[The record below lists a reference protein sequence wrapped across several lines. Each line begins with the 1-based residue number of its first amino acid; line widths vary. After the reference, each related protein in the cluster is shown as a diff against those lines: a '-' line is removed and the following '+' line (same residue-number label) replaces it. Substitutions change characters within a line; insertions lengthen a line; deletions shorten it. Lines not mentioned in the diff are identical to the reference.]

1 MILAATGLAMA
12 LSAITVDDLWKLDR
26 VGAPA
31 VSPDGSLVAFTV
43 TVPNSEKNTTNSDL
57 WVVRADGS
65 APPRRLTWNE
75 GADGSPSF
83 SPDGTR
89 LAFVSKRGDG
99 PPQLYLLPSSG
110 GDAERITDLPVGV
123 DDPKWFPDGASI
135 AFIAS
140 TWPDL
145 NGDFA
150 SVKKRLD
157 ENDKDKVKAKIT
169 ENRLVRYWDHYLTD
183 GQYPHLFRV
192 SLDSKEIV
200 DLTPGS
206 ARYMGLMEIGGGYDI
221 APDGGEIAFSANATQ
236 PPYAALNYDVFTVKL
251 PGGAV
256 EDRTRGNL
264 ADDTRPRYTPDGRSL
279 IYGKQARPQIDSD
292 FTRLARLNRDTGK
305 SAELAPAFDA
315 QAADWTLSK
324 EGKLVYFH
332 AERQGKV
339 SIYAVAA
346 SGGEPKVVV
355 SGSTTGNVAA
365 TSQGALVFTRQSLT
379 SPAELW
385 RAEADG
391 TGQKSLTA
399 FDDEKMKA
407 FDKGPVLEMTFKGA
421 SGDDVQMFVVTPPGF
436 DPSSGKKW
444 PLVQL
449 IHGGPHSSWTDAF
462 SYRWNPLLYAARGY
476 VVALVNFHGSMG
488 SGQKFAD
495 AIVGAHGDKP
505 FTDIMKSTDVLIARG
520 YVDPDRM
527 AAAGGSYGG
536 YLTEWILGHTDRFK
550 ALVVHA
556 GPYDLMAQF
565 ASDSAYGRS
574 NNYGAEPW
582 VDPARVDL
590 YSPSRFASKF
600 KTPTL
605 ILHGERDYRVPYTQG
620 LNLYGV
626 LTAKGVPARLVVFP
640 EENHWVLK
648 AQSAKVW
655 YGEVLNWLDRWLG
668 KAP

>member
-1 MILAATGLAMA
+1 MLATSLVLA
-12 LSAITVDDLWKLDR
+12 LSAMTIDDLWKLDR

-31 VSPDGSLVAFTV
+31 VSPDGTMVVFPV
-43 TVPNSEKNTTNSDL
+43 TVPNPEKNTTNSDL
-57 WVVRADGS
+57 WIVSADGS
-65 APPRRLTWNE
+65 APPRRLTFNE
-75 GADGSPSF
+75 GADGSPVF
-83 SPDGTR
+83 SPDGRR
-89 LAFVSKRGDG
+89 LAFVSKRGDA
-99 PPQLYLLPSSG
+99 PPQIYILPLSG
-110 GDAERITDLPVGV
+110 GEAERVTDLPVGA
-123 DDPKWFPDGASI
+123 DDPKWFPDGKSI
-135 AFIAS
+135 AFVSS

-150 SVKKRLD
+150 AVKKRLD
-157 ENDKDKVKAKIT
+157 DNDKDKVKAKIT

-183 GQYPHLFRV
+183 GQYPHIFRV
-192 SLDSKEIV
+192 DCDSKAVV

-206 ARYMGLMEIGGGYDI
+206 ARYMGLMEVGGGYDI
-221 APDGGEIAFSANATQ
+221 APDGKEIAFSANATE
-236 PPYAALNYDVFTVKL
+236 PPYATLNYDIFTVKL
-251 PGGAV
+251 GGGAPENV
-256 EDRTRGNL
+256 TRTNP
-264 ADDTRPRYTPDGRSL
+264 ADDTRPRYTRDGRS
-279 IYGKQARPQIDSD
+279 IVYGKQARPQIDSD
-292 FTRLARLNRDTGK
+292 FTRLARLDRATRA
-305 SAELAPAFDA
+305 SAEIAPAFDA
-315 QAADWTLSK
+315 QSADWSLSPADDR
-324 EGKLVYFH
+324 VYFH
-332 AERQGKV
+332 AEVGGKV
-339 SIYAVAA
+339 AIYAVPVA
-346 SGGEPKVVV
+346 GGTPRAVVA
-355 SGSTTGNVAA
+355 GGTTGSVAP
-365 TSQGALVFTRQSLT
+365 TRTALIFTRQTLTIPAEIWRAGLDGAEPKPLT
-379 SPAELW
+379 SFNDA
-385 RAEADG
+385 
-391 TGQKSLTA
+391 
-399 FDDEKMKA
+399 KMKA
-407 FDKGPVLEMTFKGA
+407 FDLGRVEEMSFKGA
-421 SGDDVQMFVVTPPGF
+421 GGDEVRMFVVLPPGF
-436 DPSSGKKW
+436 DPASGKKW

-449 IHGGPHSSWTDAF
+449 IHGGPHGSWTDAF
-462 SYRWNPLLYAARGY
+462 GYRWNPLPFAARGY

-505 FTDIMKSTDVLIARG
+505 FTDIMSATDALIARG
-520 YVDPDRM
+520 FIDSSRM

-536 YLTEWILGHTDRFK
+536 YLTAWILGHTDQFK

-590 YSPSRFASKF
+590 YSPSRSAAAF

-655 YGEVLNWLDRWLG
+655 YGEVLNWIDRWLG
-668 KAP
+668 KAS